1 MNLTYRRAWQIV
13 AWLLLSL
20 ITYLSLMPV
29 PPMPLTF
36 DGVDKLEHS
45 FAYLVL
51 ALCFC
56 QAYAQPSRWMVFL
69 IAWGVGIEFAQ
80 GWTGYRYF
88 DVWDMVANTTGVLLG
103 GYLVQKTWMGRSFA
117 TIERSFLRA

>member
-1 MNLTYRRAWQIV
+1 MNLIYRRVWQTV

-29 PPMPLTF
+29 PPMPFTF

-56 QAYAQPSRWMVFL
+56 QAHTLRWMVFL
-69 IAWGVGIEFAQ
+69 VLWGVGIEYAQ

-88 DVWDMVANTTGVLLG
+88 DVWDMVANSLGVLLG
-103 GYLVQKTWMGRSFA
+103 GYLVHKTRMGRLFE
-117 TIERSFLRA
+117 TMERFFLRA